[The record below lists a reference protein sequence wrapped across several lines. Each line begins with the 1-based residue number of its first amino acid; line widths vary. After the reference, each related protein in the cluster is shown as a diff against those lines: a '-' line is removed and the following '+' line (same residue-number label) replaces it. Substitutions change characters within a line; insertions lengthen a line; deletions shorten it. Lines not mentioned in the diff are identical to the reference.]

1 MQKLLYDSY
10 YMSLKNRGL
19 SCIFWQLT
27 QWYQRVQTLSL
38 KTKIY
43 KRDLVSLCI
52 VGSGWGGFEE
62 MLCRIFTLNGGWAP
76 PGPSSLKIDQTT
88 LQFRYLKKN
97 LSTIF
102 EIKKNRKM
110 NHLTE
115 EQSSPMPKFVLQ
127 NEAVPTPVI
136 VNYNIPPHLAMQR
149 GEYF

>member
-1 MQKLLYDSY
+1 
-10 YMSLKNRGL
+10 MSHFHPQWGL
-19 SCIFWQLT
+19 SPTWPQLPENRPNHTSIQIF
-27 QWYQRVQTLSL
+27 
-38 KTKIY
+38 
-43 KRDLVSLCI
+43 
-52 VGSGWGGFEE
+52 E
-62 MLCRIFTLNGGWAP
+62 
-76 PGPSSLKIDQTT
+76 
-88 LQFRYLKKN
+88 KN